1 MSYKVKLLLLGSMM
15 VLLLSNCGGGS
26 SDGNSSGTVTTGTR
40 INSFDASGSA
50 TVSGVLPIDP
60 SVNGGEFTVDWDVDS
75 SDPYRFVLYISED
88 NIFESTDDVLIHQR
102 NCGSN
107 SILYLCG
114 DIGSE
119 TCSFDGQN
127 MMGCGLSSP
136 GNRPVD
142 LTSFIDAIPKS
153 AYLILQACD
162 GLHIDCDTSAIAVEL
177 R

>member
-1 MSYKVKLLLLGSMM
+1 MSHKVKLFLLGAMM

-26 SDGNSSGTVTTGTR
+26 SDDNSSGTTTGTR
-40 INSFDASGSA
+40 INSFDANGTA
-50 TVSGVLPIDP
+50 TVSGFLHIDP
-60 SVNGGEFTVDWDVDS
+60 SVNGGEFMIDWDVDS

-88 NIFESTDDVLIHQR
+88 NVFNSTDDVLIHQR

-107 SILYLCG
+107 SILYLCS

-119 TCSFDGQN
+119 ICVFDGQN
-127 MMGCGLSSP
+127 MMGCGVSSP
-136 GNRPVD
+136 GNRPAD
-142 LTSFIDAIPKS
+142 LTSFIDAIPKT

-162 GLHIDCDTSAIAVEL
+162 ALQIDCKTSAIAVEL